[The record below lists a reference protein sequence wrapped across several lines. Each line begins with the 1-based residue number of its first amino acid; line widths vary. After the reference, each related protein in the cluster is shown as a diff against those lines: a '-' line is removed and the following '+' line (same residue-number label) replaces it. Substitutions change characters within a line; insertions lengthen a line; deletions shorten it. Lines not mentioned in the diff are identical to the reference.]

1 MNREIANI
9 ITVLDFEVGKVFQ
22 YKISDQL
29 LLAWNPEDESCEEFL
44 THVGHNLTNIEWMTH
59 DSDEIIKP

>member
-1 MNREIANI
+1 MEKEIANF
-9 ITVLDFEVGKVFQ
+9 ITVLDYEDGKVYQ
-22 YKISDQL
+22 YEIGGQG
-29 LLAWNPEDESCEEFL
+29 WNPDDESCEEFL